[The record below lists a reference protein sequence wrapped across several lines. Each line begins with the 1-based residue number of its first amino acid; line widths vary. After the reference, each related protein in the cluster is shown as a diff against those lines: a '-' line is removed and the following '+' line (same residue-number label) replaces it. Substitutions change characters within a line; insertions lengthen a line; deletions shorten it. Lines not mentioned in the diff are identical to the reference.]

1 MLFRSALVQSG
12 LMTLSSLMEK
22 MASKPASIAGYE
34 GHGYLKVDA
43 LANFALIDLSKEWK
57 VEKTA
62 LKSKSKNTPF
72 QGMKLPVS
80 VKRTYFKGR
89 EVFRGDAR

>member
-1 MLFRSALVQSG
+1 MLFRS
-12 LMTLSSLMEK
+12 MEK
-22 MASKPASIAGYE
+22 MSSNPANIAGYS
-34 GHGYLKVDA
+34 GHGSLEVGA

-89 EVFRGDAR
+89 EVFGSDAR